1 MSIHI
6 IGIDPG
12 GTTGVAALH
21 MVPGVDGTPR
31 WCAAK
36 VFQVGTRRSGK
47 GEKSEDIV
55 ERLEKEFA
63 LLFAACGRTPT
74 RQLLFAVEKFVVGPR
89 AGRSATPQA
98 SEVARKVIGQ
108 LWTLAHDLNAGIVER
123 TASQVKLWATDARLR
138 RADGAMAPI
147 GPDNS
152 GQGTRPWGSVFDA
165 TKGLPH
171 ARDAARHALFAGRHD
186 AHWPDP
192 LSRAYWEPL
201 EALTSENAASGE

>member
-1 MSIHI
+1 MSLSI

-12 GTTGVAALH
+12 GTTGVALLQ
-21 MVPGVDGTPR
+21 MRPGADGTAR
-31 WCAAK
+31 ICATK
-36 VFQVGTRRSGK
+36 VFQVGTRRAGK
-47 GEKSEDIV
+47 GEKSEDII
-55 ERLEKEFA
+55 ERLEEEFA
-63 LLFAACGRTPT
+63 LLFAAHQRTPS

-108 LWTLAHDLNAGIVER
+108 LWTLAHDVNAGIVER

-138 RADGAMAPI
+138 RAAGAVASV
-147 GPDNS
+147 GPDDS

-186 AHWPDP
+186 ARWPDP

-201 EALTSENAASGE
+201 DALTSDNAAPGE